1 MNDETRRDTMTFMQT
16 VTTIAVVV
24 FALLLVTVERP
35 LRIVGRDVL
44 PFTLGIVGLLFV
56 GVALMAMDSFRERWS
71 RSHPASEDA
80 SQIDVGDAVPLLFE
94 IGLWGLGLLYVV
106 RLVEIARG

>member
-1 MNDETRRDTMTFMQT
+1 MNDETRRDMMTFMQT

-24 FALLLVTVERP
+24 FALLLVAVERP
-35 LRIVGRDVL
+35 LRIAGRDVL
-44 PFTLGIVGLLFV
+44 PFTLGMVGLLFV
-56 GVALMAMDSFRERWS
+56 GVALMAMDAFRDQWS
-71 RSHPASEDA
+71 RSRPGSAEETQLDLS
-80 SQIDVGDAVPLLFE
+80 DAVPLLFE